1 MQIQDAIAV
10 FQKYGVN
17 VVEMGLDQIR
27 TSRNLLLKI
36 HHPDAGGTVE
46 EAQNIN
52 EAFALVKNI
61 PVLKPAQQPRQP
73 TESQSQPNKWAW
85 AGHSGAKPPNSS
97 ILRNDF
103 TDLNFIKKSMWELSG
118 YSNEE
123 WTIYGYDGRLFTSTF
138 VVYGSSEMLHYMAI
152 AMIDFQTKGSI
163 PLPCR
168 AVFGRPT
175 ASNELHLI
183 YADTKYYD
191 QNPIKFL
198 LESLVSDSTNNSK
211 FMHEL
216 AIVLDQLL
224 LCRDEIF

>member
-1 MQIQDAIAV
+1 
-10 FQKYGVN
+10 
-17 VVEMGLDQIR
+17 
-27 TSRNLLLKI
+27 
-36 HHPDAGGTVE
+36 
-46 EAQNIN
+46 
-52 EAFALVKNI
+52 
-61 PVLKPAQQPRQP
+61 
-73 TESQSQPNKWAW
+73 
-85 AGHSGAKPPNSS
+85 
-97 ILRNDF
+97 
-103 TDLNFIKKSMWELSG
+103 
-118 YSNEE
+118 
-123 WTIYGYDGRLFTSTF
+123 
-138 VVYGSSEMLHYMAI
+138 
-152 AMIDFQTKGSI
+152 MIDFQTKGSI